1 MTTNATS
8 YIIGDFLSCIAL
20 ILMGNCTKQLR
31 QEEKKTFPAECKV
44 KLFEF
49 FDINQLSLCTA

>member
-1 MTTNATS
+1 MSFELYA
-8 YIIGDFLSCIAL
+8 YIIGDFLSFIAL